1 MEKLRKKKAALCV
14 AGGVCKFGGTWMLI
28 VTVCQMAAA
37 AERGTVGGFVLGM
50 LAALACG
57 LCAMLL
63 WSYAMDL
70 DMAARRV
77 TQRMAKA
84 QAREMYRQLRDV
96 KPGEMREINWKKC
109 G

>member
-1 MEKLRKKKAALCV
+1 MKEMQRKKAVLCA
-14 AGGVCKFGGTWMLI
+14 AGGVCKFGGTWLMI
-28 VTVCQMAAA
+28 VTVCQMASA

-57 LCAMLL
+57 LCALLL

-70 DMAARRV
+70 DTAARRM
-77 TQRMAKA
+77 TRRMAKA

-96 KPGEMREINWKKC
+96 KPGEMREIDLKKC